1 MNHHLKYCAL
11 VLGAIVS
18 LSVQAHSGHA
28 HGSHSDTQPST
39 IDEATAA
46 APDGVTITNC
56 WIRALPNRLPSAGYF
71 QINNG
76 GAHDA
81 VLVNAQ
87 STAFGKVMLHASKTV
102 NGMAVMVH
110 ADKVVVPAGGG
121 FEFAPNG
128 HHVMLEQPTAELNI
142 GKTLPIT
149 FWFEGERA
157 VTADCEVR
165 SPASVK

>member
-1 MNHHLKYCAL
+1 MNHFFKCLAL
-11 VLGAIVS
+11 ALAAMTS
-18 LSVQAHSGHA
+18 LSAQAHSRHA
-28 HGSHSDTQPST
+28 HGHHSHGHASSADV
-39 IDEATAA
+39 ATAT
-46 APDGVTITNC
+46 APDGVTVANC

-76 GAHDA
+76 GARDA

-87 STAFGKVMLHASKTV
+87 SKAFGKVMLHASKTV

-110 ADKVVVPAGGG
+110 ADTVVIPAGGS

-128 HHVMLEQPTAELNI
+128 HHVMLEQPTAELQI

-149 FWFEGERA
+149 FWFEGDSA
-157 VTADCEVR
+157 VTADCDVR
-165 SPASVK
+165 SPASMR